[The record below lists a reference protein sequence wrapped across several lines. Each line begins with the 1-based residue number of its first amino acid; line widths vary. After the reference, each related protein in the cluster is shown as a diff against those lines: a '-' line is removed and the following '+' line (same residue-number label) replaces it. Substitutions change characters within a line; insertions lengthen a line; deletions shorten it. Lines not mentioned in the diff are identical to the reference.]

1 MEEELARVRLM
12 GGFEAAQGGDA
23 VDDGAWR
30 LRKAQALVKLLA
42 LAPARRLHRDQ
53 LAEILWPERD
63 AASAANNLHQ
73 ALHAARRAIG
83 TEAVRLAGGVVTL
96 EADVDVERFEVAARA
111 ARGSADAAAHE
122 RALSLYAGELLPED
136 RYEPWTAA
144 RRVALR
150 ELHTTLCVE
159 LAQLQE
165 GTPAAIPLLQG
176 AIAADPLAE
185 RAHRALMAAYAA
197 SGRRTEALASFEQL
211 RADLRAELGADPE
224 PETRA
229 AYRELLATTAE
240 PPPRRDNLPR
250 RLTSFVGRER
260 EQADVERLLGRTPLL
275 TLTGPGGAGKTRL
288 ALEVASRAAA
298 RDATHVWLVEL
309 AGVGDGAFVA
319 QAVAAAIG
327 VPLPSQRPVLDAL
340 AAHLAPRDALLLLD
354 NCEHLAEACAALVE
368 GLLAAAPRLRVLA
381 TSREPLRCPGEVTWR
396 VPALGEA
403 TRLFAE
409 RAVSALP
416 GFTVGP
422 DEVPL
427 VAEICERLDGM
438 PLAIELAAARVGALT
453 LEQLAARLGDSLDV
467 LGDGSRT
474 ALTRQQT
481 LRAAIDWSHELLD
494 GEERVLFRRLAVF
507 AGSFTLEA
515 AEDVCAGGAIERR
528 RVAALTARLVD
539 KSLVVAEGERLRL
552 LDTIRQYA
560 AERLAASGERD
571 RVALR
576 HLDWCLN
583 LAERH
588 DPVEAGPHRSLRTLE
603 AEHDNLRAALAF
615 ALRADP
621 QAALRLA
628 VRLWRFWLDRD
639 HFAEGTR
646 WLDAAIA
653 RAPEQTPLRA
663 EALLAGAGL
672 ALRRGDSAGYRQRG
686 IDAYSS
692 LGDEHARV
700 EHLYQHAMLEQSV
713 SSAAAPGLFDRALAD
728 ARRLGDD
735 GLLAAIT
742 HAAALVPWYRSD
754 TQAAGDRVR
763 DALAQLHA
771 LPDDDRAFFSG
782 TTFGLCP
789 LPDGPDARPRL
800 HWDETLYL
808 FHRFTRGPAIGYALN
823 NLAWVMRAEDAPAA
837 ARAALEEALERFR
850 SLRDRPGEAL
860 TLNHLGCLERSL
872 QDYDAGR
879 ERFGEALAMRREL
892 GDRRAIGIS
901 TMGLGLLEL
910 GAGQAGRGEALLN
923 EAVERGE
930 AVDDLP
936 AMAGTRANWGL
947 LEEHAGRPERAVAL
961 LEAGA
966 RLWGSQALTRF
977 EGWTRASLA
986 AVRDTLGDRE
996 RAARDRARAVELL
1009 TAAGDTRGARLA
1021 TAKPELS
1028 RRKDAPA

>member
-1 MEEELARVRLM
+1 MTTERPRIRLL
-12 GGFEAAQGGDA
+12 GGFSVEFDGAG
-23 VDDGAWR
+23 VESGAWR

-42 LAPARRLHRDQ
+42 LAPGRRLHRDQ
-53 LAEILWPERD
+53 LAEALWPERD
-63 AASAANNLHQ
+63 AASSANNLHQ

-83 TEAVRLAGGVVTL
+83 TDALRLAGGVVTL
-96 EADVDVERFEVAARA
+96 EASVDVERFETAARA
-111 ARGSADAAAHE
+111 AHGSGDADGHDD
-122 RALSLYAGELLPED
+122 ALSLYGGELLPED

-150 ELHTTLCVE
+150 ELHTTLCLE
-159 LAQLQE
+159 LAQLRD
-165 GTPAAIPLLQG
+165 GTPAAITALQR

-185 RAHRALMAAYAA
+185 RAYRALMTAYAA

-211 RADLRAELGADPE
+211 RADLRTDLGADPE
-224 PETRA
+224 PTTRA
-229 AYRELLATTAE
+229 LYRDLLATTTAD
-240 PPPRRDNLPR
+240 PPARRDNLPR

-260 EQADVERLLGRTPLL
+260 EQADVERLLARTPLL

-288 ALEVASRAAA
+288 ALEVAARAAA

-309 AGVGDGAFVA
+309 AGVGDGDFVA
-319 QAVAAAIG
+319 QAAAAAIG
-327 VPLPSQRPVLDAL
+327 VPLPSQRPLLGAL
-340 AAHLAPRDALLLLD
+340 AAHLAPLDTLLVLD
-354 NCEHLAEACAALVE
+354 NCEHLADACAVLVE

-396 VPALGEA
+396 VPALAEA
-403 TRLFAE
+403 RRLFAE
-409 RAVSALP
+409 RAASARP
-416 GFTVGP
+416 GFALGP
-422 DEVPL
+422 PEEAI
-427 VAEICERLDGM
+427 VAKICERLDGM

-481 LRAAIDWSHELLD
+481 LRAAIGWSHELLD
-494 GEERVLFRRLAVF
+494 GEERLLFRRLAVF

-528 RVAALTARLVD
+528 RVAALAARLVD

-560 AERLAASGERD
+560 SERLAASGERD

-576 HLDWCLN
+576 HLDWCLA
-583 LAERH
+583 LAEHH
-588 DPVEAGPHRSLRTLE
+588 DPVAAGPHRSLRALE

-615 ALRADP
+615 ALRSDP

-646 WLDAAIA
+646 WLNAAIA
-653 RAPEQTPLRA
+653 RAPEETPLRA

-686 IDAYSS
+686 TDAYST

-713 SSAAAPGLFDRALAD
+713 SSPAAPELFDRALAD
-728 ARRLGDD
+728 AERLGDP

-742 HAAALVPWYRSD
+742 HASALVPWYRSD
-754 TQAAGDRVR
+754 TTAAAERVR
-763 DALAQLHA
+763 AALAQLHA

-789 LPDGPDARPRL
+789 LLDGPDGGPRL

-808 FHRFTRGPAIGYALN
+808 FHRFARGPAIGYALN
-823 NLAWVMRAEDAPAA
+823 NLAWAMRAEGEPGS

-850 SLRDRPGEAL
+850 RMRDRAGEAL

-872 QDYDAGR
+872 EDYDAGR
-879 ERFGEALAMRREL
+879 ERFGAALTVRRVL
-892 GDRRAIGIS
+892 GDRRAIGMS
-901 TMGLGLLEL
+901 TMGLGLLEI
-910 GAGQAGRGEALLN
+910 GAGDASQGEALLR
-923 EAVERGE
+923 EAVERAE

-936 AMAGTRANWGL
+936 AMAGTRSNWGL
-947 LEEHAGRPERAVAL
+947 LEERSGRPEHAAEL

-966 RLWGSQALTRF
+966 SLWGSQAQTRF
-977 EGWTRASLA
+977 EGWTRAALG
-986 AVRDTLGDRE
+986 AVRDTLGDTE
-996 RAARDRARAVELL
+996 GAERDRVRAVTLL
-1009 TAAGDTRGARLA
+1009 TAAGDERGAVRA
-1021 TAKPELS
+1021 TQSP
-1028 RRKDAPA
+1028 R